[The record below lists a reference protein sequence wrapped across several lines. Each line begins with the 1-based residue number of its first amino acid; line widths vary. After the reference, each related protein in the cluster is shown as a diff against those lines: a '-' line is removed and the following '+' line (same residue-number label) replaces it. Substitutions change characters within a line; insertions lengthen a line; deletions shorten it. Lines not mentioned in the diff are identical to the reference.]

1 MAAEALARA
10 RTALTDLLC
19 NYAAFTGADVLLVFD
34 AYRVPMNAGRTEEVD
49 GIRVVYTA
57 EGETADAYLEKYMH
71 LAGPD
76 YTLRLVTSDRLIQFS
91 AVHAG
96 VLRMSAREFLYEIQR
111 IDLEIRAR
119 IQKLEKENP

>member
-1 MAAEALARA
+1 
-10 RTALTDLLC
+10 
-19 NYAAFTGADVLLVFD
+19 
-34 AYRVPMNAGRTEEVD
+34 
-49 GIRVVYTA
+49 
-57 EGETADAYLEKYMH
+57 MH